1 MTQLRDKF
9 DLAVVGA
16 GILGLS
22 CALAAARR
30 ELRVVVI
37 ERDKRAQKASVLNFG
52 FITVTGQG
60 REGVWNRARRSR
72 DVWEEVAGKAGIRI
86 LQRGQWIAAQ
96 RPESAAVLE
105 AFMCTD
111 MAEGCELITPAT
123 AQQRCPNLR
132 TSGLQAV
139 LCSPH
144 ELRVESRDAIPMLAD
159 WLASDYGVRFRWETA
174 VHAVAPP
181 KVETSRGLVLADM
194 AVVCPGD
201 DLVTLFPD
209 HLAGIGRC
217 ALQMLRLESPG
228 FELPGTVMSD
238 LSLIRY
244 GGFASLPEASVLRR
258 QLESEQGELLQ
269 NGIHLIVAQG
279 SDGSLVVGD
288 SHHYAFADETLKGAC
303 ASDRLSARPA
313 VEISHCA
320 TERIYGLLLDEYTAV
335 VGQPPP
341 AVRQR
346 WIGTY
351 AAANDRV
358 VLIEAPAPDV
368 RLVVVTSG
376 IGASIGFAIGEEVIS
391 NLFD

>member
-1 MTQLRDKF
+1 MVGHLRDKF

-30 ELRVVVI
+30 ELKVVVI
-37 ERDKRAQKASVLNFG
+37 ERDKRAQKASVRNFG
-52 FITVTGQG
+52 FITVTGQD
-60 REGVWNRARRSR
+60 REGVWSRARRSR
-72 DVWEEVAGKAGIRI
+72 DVWNEVASRAGIPI
-86 LQRGQWIAAQ
+86 VQRGQWVAAQ
-96 RPESAAVLE
+96 RPEAAAVLE
-105 AFMCTD
+105 GFMRTD

-123 AQQRCPNLR
+123 AQHRCPDLQ

-144 ELRVESRDAIPMLAD
+144 ELRVESREAIPRLAD
-159 WLASDYGVRFRWETA
+159 WLASDYGVRFCWETA
-174 VHAVAPP
+174 AHSVTPP
-181 KVETSRGLVLADM
+181 KLETSRGTILADA

-209 HLAGIGRC
+209 LLAGAGIGRC

-228 FELPGTVMSD
+228 FALPGTVMSD
-238 LSLIRY
+238 LSLVRY
-244 GGFASLPEASVLRR
+244 GGFATLPEASVLRHR
-258 QLESEQGELLQ
+258 LESEQSEFLQ

-279 SDGSLVVGD
+279 ADGSLVVGD
-288 SHHYAFADETLKGAC
+288 SHHYDFTDE
-303 ASDRLSARPA
+303 PF
-313 VEISHCA
+313 A
-320 TERIYGLLLDEYTAV
+320 TERIYELLLDEYAKV
-335 VGQPPP
+335 VGKPPP

-351 AAANDRV
+351 AVANDRV

-376 IGASIGFAIGEEVIS
+376 IGASTGFAIGEEVIGELF
-391 NLFD
+391 NLRSVTS

>member
-1 MTQLRDKF
+1 VVGHLRDKF
-9 DLAVVGA
+9 DLAVVGG

-30 ELRVVVI
+30 ELEVVVI
-37 ERDKRAQKASVLNFG
+37 ERDPRAQRASVRNFG
-52 FITVTGQG
+52 FITVTGQD
-60 REGVWNRARRSR
+60 REGVWSRARRTR
-72 DVWEEVAGKAGIRI
+72 DVWEEVAVRAGIPI
-86 LQRGQWIAAQ
+86 VQRGQWVAAQ

-105 AFMCTD
+105 AFMRTD

-123 AQQRCPNLR
+123 AQRRCPNLQ

-139 LCSPH
+139 LWSPH
-144 ELRVESRDAIPMLAD
+144 ELRVESRDAIPMLAQ

-181 KVETSRGLVLADM
+181 KVETSRGLIVADM

-209 HLAGIGRC
+209 VLAGAGISRC

-244 GGFASLPEASVLRR
+244 GGFATLPEASVLRR
-258 QLESEQGELLQ
+258 RLESEQSEFLQ

-288 SHHYAFADETLKGAC
+288 SHHYDFTDESLT
-303 ASDRLSARPA
+303 S
-313 VEISHCA
+313 
-320 TERIYGLLLDEYTAV
+320 ERIYELLLEEYTAV

-346 WIGTY
+346 WTGTY
-351 AAANDRV
+351 AVANNRT
-358 VLIEAPAPDV
+358 VLIEAPAPEV

-376 IGASIGFAIGEEVIS
+376 IGASTGFAIGEEVIDE
-391 NLFD
+391 LFN

>member
-1 MTQLRDKF
+1 VVGHLRDKF
-9 DLAVVGA
+9 DLAVVGG

-30 ELRVVVI
+30 ELEVVVI
-37 ERDKRAQKASVLNFG
+37 ERDPGAQKASVRNFG
-52 FITVTGQG
+52 FITVTGQD
-60 REGVWNRARRSR
+60 REGVWSRARRSR
-72 DVWEEVAGKAGIRI
+72 DVWEEVAVRAGIPI
-86 LQRGQWIAAQ
+86 VQRGQWVAAQ

-105 AFMCTD
+105 AFMRTD

-123 AQQRCPNLR
+123 AQRRCPNLQ

-139 LCSPH
+139 LWSPH
-144 ELRVESRDAIPMLAD
+144 ELRVESRDAIPMLAQ

-181 KVETSRGLVLADM
+181 KVETSRGLIVADM

-209 HLAGIGRC
+209 VLAGAGIGRC

-244 GGFASLPEASVLRR
+244 GGFATLPEASVLRR
-258 QLESEQGELLQ
+258 RLESEQSEFLQ

-288 SHHYAFADETLKGAC
+288 SHHYDFTDESLT
-303 ASDRLSARPA
+303 S
-313 VEISHCA
+313 
-320 TERIYGLLLDEYTAV
+320 ERIYELLLEEYTAV

-346 WIGTY
+346 WTGTY
-351 AAANDRV
+351 AVANNRT
-358 VLIEAPAPDV
+358 VLIEAPAPEV

-376 IGASIGFAIGEEVIS
+376 IGASTGFAIGEEVIDELY
-391 NLFD
+391 N